1 MFSRRSL
8 TALACASLFLSGCAV
23 APDKPQVDTA
33 LPDRFMGQAGLDR
46 SKAAAAVD
54 LGQWWDSFG
63 VPQLTQLVSLA
74 LAQNLD
80 LAQAS
85 ARMQQARAGL
95 GLANAALLPS
105 ASVSGQATRVH
116 QSVETPLGRVL
127 NAQPGFD
134 RYGNSYEVNL
144 NAGWELD
151 VFGGLRQE
159 REASRSDYQASEAG
173 VAAVRLAVAAQTA
186 DLYVALRGVQRR
198 QAIAVR
204 QVETQ
209 RRLLA
214 LVKQLHGKG
223 LAADFERDQAEG
235 ALAQVQAAVP
245 ALAMAQ
251 EQLMNALDVLLG
263 KAPGTYRALLTD
275 SASFPTAP
283 SITQIGAPAELLRRR
298 PDLIAAERRVASANA
313 RTGVALAEYY
323 PKFSLG
329 AMLGSATSISSG
341 NLFTNGASQS
351 TGLLGLRWRLFDF
364 ARINAQIDFSRGQ
377 EAEALATYRLAVL
390 HATEEVEN
398 ALAALVRRDE
408 QASLLLSGERSLTKA
423 RDASRLRYSRG
434 VVNLVEVLQADDSL
448 LRTEDGRAQAET
460 ETARAAVAA
469 FRALGGGWSPV
480 SPPYS

>member
-1 MFSRRSL
+1 MFSRRSFV
-8 TALACASLFLSGCAV
+8 ALACASLLMSGCAV
-23 APDKPQVDTA
+23 APDRPRADTA
-33 LPDRFMGQAGLDR
+33 LPERFMGQSALEQRDAT
-46 SKAAAAVD
+46 SAVD
-54 LGQWWDSFG
+54 LAQWWDGFG
-63 VPQLTQLVSLA
+63 VPELTQLISLA

-85 ARMQQARAGL
+85 ARLQQARGGL
-95 GLANAALLPS
+95 GLADAGLLPS
-105 ASVSGQATRVH
+105 ASVSGQAARVH

-127 NAQPGFD
+127 RSQPGFD
-134 RYGNSYEVNL
+134 RYGNAYDINL

-159 REASRSDYQASEAG
+159 REAGRSDYQASEAG
-173 VAAVRLAVAAQTA
+173 LVAVRLAVAAQTA
-186 DLYVALRGVQRR
+186 DLYIALRGVQRR
-198 QAIAVR
+198 QVIARR

-209 RRLLA
+209 RSLLT
-214 LVKQLHGKG
+214 LVKQLRGKG
-223 LAADFERDQAEG
+223 LAADVELAQAEG
-235 ALAQVQAAVP
+235 ALAQVQAVVP
-245 ALAMAQ
+245 ALDMTR

-263 KAPGTYRALLTD
+263 KVPGTYRALLTD

-283 SITQIGAPAELLRRR
+283 SITRIGAPAELLRRR
-298 PDLIAAERRVASANA
+298 PDLIVAERRVASANA

-351 TGLLGLRWRLFDF
+351 AGLLGLRWRLFDF

-377 EAEALATYRLAVL
+377 EAEALATYRLSVL
-390 HATEEVEN
+390 RATEEVEN
-398 ALAALVRRDE
+398 ALTALVRRDE
-408 QASLLLSGERSLTKA
+408 QAGLLLSSERSLAKA
-423 RDASRLRYSRG
+423 RDASQLRYSKG
-434 VVNLVEVLQADDSL
+434 VVSLVEVLQADDSL

-469 FRALGGGWSPV
+469 FRALGGGWSPG
-480 SPPYS
+480 SQPYS